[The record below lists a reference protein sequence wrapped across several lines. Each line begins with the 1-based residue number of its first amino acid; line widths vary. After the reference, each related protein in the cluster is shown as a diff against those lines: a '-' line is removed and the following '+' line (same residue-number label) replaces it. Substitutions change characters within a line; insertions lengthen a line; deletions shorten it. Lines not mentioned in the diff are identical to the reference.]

1 MTQGFLLSSDYN
13 LKNSKIILKA
23 NDYCWLIDKKNNV
36 KFVQLS
42 FDDKEEYCLSAYE
55 INYADEYYKKE
66 KIENLIE
73 KINKGYLKFVCS
85 DTNDNNLDY
94 SSKKEKW
101 NFDKLPK
108 SKVLFIERKK
118 HNLSNNLKILNN
130 AQEILFCKKRKKELL
145 CDSDITDAINL
156 AIYEFDI
163 K

>member
-1 MTQGFLLSSDYN
+1 MIQAFLLSSDYN

-23 NDYCWLIDKKNNV
+23 NDYCWLLDKNNNV

-55 INYADEYYKKE
+55 INYSDEYYKKE

-73 KINKGYLKFVCS
+73 NINKGYLKFVCS

-101 NFDKLPK
+101 KFDKLPK
-108 SKVLFIERKK
+108 TKVLFIERKK
-118 HNLSNNLKILNN
+118 
-130 AQEILFCKKRKKELL
+130 
-145 CDSDITDAINL
+145 T
-156 AIYEFDI
+156 
-163 K
+163 